1 MREPVSG
8 FIPGERLRIEGAAEG
23 PLAGLRFAAKDIYD
37 IEGYVTGGGNPDW
50 AAVQSPA
57 TTTAASVQKLL
68 DAGATLVG
76 KTITDELTRGI
87 LGINVH
93 DGTPLNPRAPDRFTG
108 GSSSGSASV
117 VAAGEADMALG
128 SDTGGSVRI
137 PASFCGLYGI
147 RPTLG
152 RVSLEDAIEQSPSYD
167 TAGWFADDPALFVR
181 LGAIL
186 LEGEAR
192 PQDFRRVAIAD
203 DAFAL
208 ADVDI
213 REAIA
218 GHIEA
223 VKGLMD
229 ESETIRVCPGDLM
242 KWNEAMARRQHFEAH
257 RSFADWVDA
266 VNPRFGYDTANRFVE
281 AARVS
286 EADMEALAPV
296 REAHKARVEEILSGG
311 TVIALPTAPCVAPKR
326 NLRQSLM
333 LDTRKRITALTCI
346 AGSAGL
352 PQVTLPAQT
361 SEGLPAGFSLI
372 GPAGSDE
379 ALLALAEKV
388 ADAVPAPSWRR

>member
-8 FIPGERLRIEGAAEG
+8 FIPGERLRVEGAADG
-23 PLAGLRFAAKDIYD
+23 PLAGLTFAAKDIYD
-37 IEGYVTGGGNPDW
+37 IKGYVTGGGNPDW

-57 TTTAASVQKLL
+57 TATAPSVQKLL

-93 DGTPLNPRAPDRFTG
+93 DGTPLNARAPDRLTG

-117 VAAGEADMALG
+117 VANGDVDLALG

-137 PASFCGLYGI
+137 PASFCGIYGI

-152 RVSLEDAIEQSPSYD
+152 RVSLANAIEQSASYD
-167 TAGWFADDPALFVR
+167 TCGWFTDDVSLFHR
-181 LGAIL
+181 LGPIL

-192 PQDFRRVAIAD
+192 DADFQKVLIAE
-203 DAFAL
+203 DAFEL
-208 ADVDI
+208 ADSDI
-213 REAIA
+213 TDAIA
-218 GHIEA
+218 GHVNAI
-223 VKGLMD
+223 KRLMSD
-229 ESETIRVCPGDLM
+229 SETIRVCPTNLM
-242 KWNEAMARRQHFEAH
+242 EWNEAMARRQHFEAH
-257 RSFADWVDA
+257 QSFADWVDE
-266 VNPRFGYDTANRFVE
+266 VNPRFGFDTANRFVE
-281 AARVS
+281 AARMS
-286 EADMEALAPV
+286 EEEMEAKAPV
-296 REAHKARVEEILSGG
+296 REAHRVRVNALLAEG

-326 NLRQSLM
+326 NLRQSKM

-352 PQVTLPAQT
+352 PQVTLPTKTA
-361 SEGLPAGFSLI
+361 EGLPAGFSLI

-379 ALLALAEKV
+379 ALLALAEKL
-388 ADAVPAPSWRR
+388 AEAVG